1 MLEPNN
7 SEVLLEWFK
16 SNHRKEYDLL
26 QDIAISSEKVFRGI
40 RAPSPNMGEWPI
52 YISASNNPDDPSK
65 LTIGMN
71 DAGRIFIGVMAK
83 AILDS
88 LTAEFEGLL
97 SGEMGNKVLDKKVKE
112 IVSQHMPINDLKTC
126 SSCQAQN
133 RPNASYCDS
142 CGNPL

>member
-7 SEVLLEWFK
+7 SEVLIEWFK

-26 QDIAISSEKVFRGI
+26 QDITMSSEKVFRGI

-52 YISASNNPDDPSK
+52 YISVSNNPDDPSK

-71 DAGRIFIGVMAK
+71 DSGRIFIGVMAK
-83 AILDS
+83 VILDS

-97 SGEMGNKVLDKKVKE
+97 SGEIGNKVLDKKVKE
-112 IVSQHMPINDLKTC
+112 IVSQYMAID
-126 SSCQAQN
+126 
-133 RPNASYCDS
+133 D
-142 CGNPL
+142 